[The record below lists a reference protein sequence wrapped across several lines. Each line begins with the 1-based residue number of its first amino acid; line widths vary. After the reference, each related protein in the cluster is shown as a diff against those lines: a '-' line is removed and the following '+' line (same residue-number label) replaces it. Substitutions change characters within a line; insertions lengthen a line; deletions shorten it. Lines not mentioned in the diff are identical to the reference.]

1 VTTSRKLE
9 DKNFISELTL
19 IGAFPEQGEA
29 VKKALDNLR
38 VAEKTMRINSS
49 GSRLNTLI
57 REFLTSCTKGQ
68 TDRKTK

>member
-1 VTTSRKLE
+1 
-9 DKNFISELTL
+9 L